1 MATQVLRYSISMAA
15 LAFCLCFFWLI
26 WQNYE
31 LDMLRVSA
39 IYWLAEFNIE
49 TRGTEHRVLEYVDLF
64 GNRVRRTALAIYT
77 DPQLIAIYEHYA
89 VTARRIIWISAI
101 PAAIAFA
108 AVFLIFVAV
117 GRSLKDEE
125 HIRGARLVSAKELK
139 AWSKRKWKAY
149 EKKFGK
155 GSKTGPRYTLAGIE
169 FPPNAV
175 EAQIGITGTVG
186 TGKTNAIHELLNTIR
201 EENGRAIVYD
211 RMGGLLRDHYDPD
224 TDIILNP
231 FDARSVG
238 WSPFHE
244 AHTSAAFAQ
253 IAEVMVPDQPG
264 SNDPFWTK
272 AARLVFQYAAREL
285 AKQKQGKAT
294 NADLRRAI
302 MSIPAE
308 ELAEII
314 ETTPGAHFFGEHV
327 AKTSGGIRA
336 NLITELAFLEYLRDD
351 APPFSI
357 RDWVIED
364 RPGFVFLTADA
375 EHAAV
380 TRNIISTVLEVA
392 ANALMTTEESR
403 DPKVWFFLDEVPT
416 LNRMPFLPKSLAEI
430 RQFGG
435 AFVLG
440 YQVFSQL
447 EEIYGD
453 KAAETISGVL
463 NNRVVLNTPDFDTAQ
478 RSSRS
483 LGEEDVVEMN
493 ENLTLGA
500 HEARDGVGIVGRRTQ
515 RPIVT
520 PAEIQ
525 ALPQFVGYFRPAYDA
540 PTAKVRFEPVPTQ
553 TRAEK
558 LIPYRGPGFDE
569 GGMQVAATN
578 ADIEEGGAPL
588 LGFAAK
594 PPEEQRAEFL
604 RWLLRARPEGA
615 ARIEE
620 PALISERDWY
630 WQHFATARVRGVP
643 AANILPPDPAAGFA
657 LNGDAAR
664 PETATLPY
672 PGEKKREAV
681 AGLRTTTSPPGSG
694 EETRP
699 TDAPSA
705 GEARSLLRAPDDRSD
720 ISPVSPPLR
729 GNPPERPHSQNPADH
744 RVTKSPAQGTG
755 PGSRTRPAEE
765 KTEMAAGSTAT
776 ISSRGG
782 PGAPSL
788 NLADAP
794 EKGLETGPSATDT
807 ADTPA
812 NGAKLGKDSGA
823 DVVHGNVSE
832 LQQAT
837 DRIGDQTQQASS
849 RPETVEPHSPNSGS
863 QVSHAPLS
871 MRAHPGFRTVL
882 RERGGPGEAA
892 VPSTS
897 SNLARPDPGALGRV
911 SGEAC
916 RIALP
921 VSGGDTPSGEPASV
935 PCQPE
940 RFETR
945 GKGEEA
951 AHSARPDLFD
961 WEVEG
966 AAPGGATPSPAPQA
980 GGNRSTEG
988 RHGVGTSVG
997 AVDSASLPDAQ
1008 TIPDAPPRDSAP
1020 AWDSDNSHPV
1030 NGSLSAPERP
1040 KNGRLR
1046 RLGVTRPR
1054 GEAQE

>member
-1 MATQVLRYSISMAA
+1 
-15 LAFCLCFFWLI
+15 
-26 WQNYE
+26 
-31 LDMLRVSA
+31 
-39 IYWLAEFNIE
+39 
-49 TRGTEHRVLEYVDLF
+49 
-64 GNRVRRTALAIYT
+64 
-77 DPQLIAIYEHYA
+77 
-89 VTARRIIWISAI
+89 
-101 PAAIAFA
+101 
-108 AVFLIFVAV
+108 
-117 GRSLKDEE
+117 
-125 HIRGARLVSAKELK
+125 
-139 AWSKRKWKAY
+139 
-149 EKKFGK
+149 
-155 GSKTGPRYTLAGIE
+155 
-169 FPPNAV
+169 
-175 EAQIGITGTVG
+175 
-186 TGKTNAIHELLNTIR
+186 
-201 EENGRAIVYD
+201 
-211 RMGGLLRDHYDPD
+211 MGGLLRDHYDPD

-302 MSIPAE
+302 MNIPAE

-515 RPIVT
+515 RPIVS

-525 ALPQFVGYFRPAYDA
+525 ALPQFIGYFRPAYDA

-578 ADIEEGGAPL
+578 ADIEEGGAPEQ
-588 LGFAAK
+588 GFAAK

-615 ARIEE
+615 AKIED
-620 PALISERDWY
+620 PALVSERDWY

-643 AANILPPDPAAGFA
+643 ATDILPPDPAAGFA
-657 LNGDAAR
+657 LNGDAVK
-664 PETATLPY
+664 PEATTLPY
-672 PGEKKREAV
+672 PGAAGAEV
-681 AGLRTTTSPPGSG
+681 AGSAATSPRPEGPGVPS
-694 EETRP
+694 
-699 TDAPSA
+699 PSA
-705 GEARSLLRAPDDRSD
+705 APGTGRGLKTVPTATGAADTRSIGTKLWK
-720 ISPVSPPLR
+720 
-729 GNPPERPHSQNPADH
+729 NPA
-744 RVTKSPAQGTG
+744 G
-755 PGSRTRPAEE
+755 
-765 KTEMAAGSTAT
+765 
-776 ISSRGG
+776 
-782 PGAPSL
+782 
-788 NLADAP
+788 
-794 EKGLETGPSATDT
+794 
-807 ADTPA
+807 
-812 NGAKLGKDSGA
+812 
-823 DVVHGNVSE
+823 DVPHGNVSE
-832 LQQAT
+832 LQQSTGCA
-837 DRIGDQTQQASS
+837 GDDVHPLPRDAS
-849 RPETVEPHSPNSGS
+849 TVEPQSPDGGS
-863 QVSHAPLS
+863 QVPHAPLS

-892 VPSTS
+892 GGDTASGPV
-897 SNLARPDPGALGRV
+897 LPGLGLR
-911 SGEAC
+911 A
-916 RIALP
+916 P
-921 VSGGDTPSGEPASV
+921 VSGADTPSDERATL
-935 PCQPE
+935 PCQPK

-945 GKGEEA
+945 GKSDQESHTADEGRGLREEVGSKTTTSSPSLTHLVARQAEDTAVPRVTRTTRYHRRPSAEA
-951 AHSARPDLFD
+951 APDGQTGQEHD
-961 WEVEG
+961 H
-966 AAPGGATPSPAPQA
+966 APDSRGCYGDD
-980 GGNRSTEG
+980 
-988 RHGVGTSVG
+988 VTSVG
-997 AVDSASLPDAQ
+997 EAPAADPFGLPPLNKEEVVRDGATSSLATEETAASLAGDRSGELKPAGRVDTAG
-1008 TIPDAPPRDSAP
+1008 PAPSQRDSEVDDDLSSHECA
-1020 AWDSDNSHPV
+1020 SDNSHPV
-1030 NGSLSAPERP
+1030 NGCPSAPERP
-1040 KNGRLR
+1040 KTGRLR
-1046 RLGVTRPR
+1046 RLGRSR
-1054 GEAQE
+1054 ANSKEGR